1 MSEPTDYGT
10 NIVSVLNQA
19 VPILAEQ
26 SSSSSMQQGRDD
38 YDGRD
43 GISESGGGMKNIVTI
58 DTTVTGA
65 GAKSRGHACGWR
77 LPQGNTTRTP

>member
-1 MSEPTDYGT
+1 
-10 NIVSVLNQA
+10 
-19 VPILAEQ
+19 
-26 SSSSSMQQGRDD
+26 MQQRRDD

-43 GISESGGGMKNIVTI
+43 GIFRSGGGVKNIVII

-65 GAKSRGHACGWR
+65 GAKSRGHTCGWR